1 MNMHSTPNQ
10 FSDEEMQLIEQHQK
24 RSDALTEKHEAEVL
38 NSEINN
44 ESEESRSRMLLR
56 HASELI
62 NLSHEFLNLWI
73 DIQEKQRKSGQD
85 QNAV

>member
-1 MNMHSTPNQ
+1 MQTRLCMTVYNTPNK

-38 NSEINN
+38 KSEKNN
-44 ESEESRSRMLLR
+44 ESEENKSKMLLR

-73 DIQEKQRKSGQD
+73 DLVEKQKKTD
-85 QNAV
+85 

>member
-1 MNMHSTPNQ
+1 MHSTPNQ

>member
-1 MNMHSTPNQ
+1 MNMHNTPNK

-24 RSDALTEKHEAEVL
+24 RSDALTEKHETEIL
-38 NSEINN
+38 NSEKSNV
-44 ESEESRSRMLLR
+44 SEDYKSRMLLR

-73 DIQEKQRKSGQD
+73 DIQEKQRKSNPD
-85 QNAV
+85 QGTS

>member
-1 MNMHSTPNQ
+1 MHNTLNQ

-24 RSDALTEKHEAEVL
+24 RSDTLSEKHEAEIL
-38 NSEINN
+38 KSKMSN
-44 ESEESRSRMLLR
+44 ESEDTRSRMLLR

-73 DIQEKQRKSGQD
+73 DIQEKQRKTGHDQD
-85 QNAV
+85 VA